1 MTTQFITP
9 APSKLKLYADWD
21 GVFNAHE
28 PAHEIVEQFTVL
40 IEGSQHIAPESVITY
55 SPTVVD
61 FIDNLRVT
69 YGIQL
74 IWLTTWNEY
83 EHILTAVNEL
93 GGGLVGGRVLPAN
106 LNVEAKNKAEWT
118 QWKADA
124 IIADQANDP
133 APFVWFDDNAHAF
146 HDEAVRSATKN
157 VPSLFVTPASV
168 TGLTV
173 QDLHL
178 TEGFFAQ
185 HS

>member
-1 MTTQFITP
+1 MTSNAFHRTP
-9 APSKLKLYADWD
+9 KLKLYADWD
-21 GVFNAHE
+21 GVINAHT
-28 PAHEIVEQFTVL
+28 PAHELVEQFTVL
-40 IEGSQHIAPESVITY
+40 IEGSQHIAPKSIITY
-55 SPTVVD
+55 SPTVVE
-61 FIDNLRVT
+61 FIDTLRIK
-69 YGIQL
+69 YGVEL

-83 EHILTAVNEL
+83 EHILTAVQQL
-93 GGGLVGGRVLPAN
+93 GGGLADGKVLPAN

-124 IIADQANDP
+124 IIADQAADP

-146 HDEAVRSATKN
+146 HDEAVRAATST
-157 VPSLFVTPASV
+157 VPSLFVTPVSD
-168 TGLTV
+168 TGLTL